1 MAKKKFKLTS
11 DNYYSDEANKKYL
24 SVSLFKMFYG
34 TTGKYG
40 CEEQA
45 FAYMNGNYKTEP
57 TTAMLV
63 GSYVDS
69 YFEGSLEKF
78 KETHPELFKKDGSLK
93 SEFVQAENII
103 KRIERDKK
111 FMQYMSGEKQTIMIG
126 DLAGAEWKIKMDS
139 YIPHKAIVDLK
150 VVDDIYKSYYHKDT
164 GKLNFIQE
172 RGYDFQL
179 AVYQH
184 IVEMNTGERLPCFI
198 AAADKG
204 KVTNIEIIQ
213 ITQPEL
219 DGALA
224 GVEYGVNRI
233 KGIKNGEIEPTRCE
247 RCDYCK
253 ETKVIEHPIAM
264 SQLAN
269 WIEG

>member
-1 MAKKKFKLTS
+1 MAKKFTLTNE
-11 DNYYSDEANKKYL
+11 NYYTKEANEKYL
-24 SVSLFKMFYG
+24 SVSLYKMFFG
-34 TTGKYG
+34 TLGQKG
-40 CEEQA
+40 CEVQA
-45 FAYMNGNYKTEP
+45 MAYINGDYKKEP

-69 YFEGSLEKF
+69 YFEGTLENF
-78 KETHPELFKKDGSLK
+78 KEIHPELFKRDGSLK
-93 SEFVQAENII
+93 SEFVQAEDII
-103 KRIERDKK
+103 KRIERDNK
-111 FMQYMSGEKQTIMIG
+111 FMQYMSGEKQTIMTG
-126 DLAGAEWKIKMDS
+126 ELAGAQWKIKMDS
-139 YIPHKAIVDLK
+139 YIPHRAIVDLK
-150 VVDDIYKSYYHKDT
+150 VVDDIYKPYYHKDT
-164 GKLNFIQE
+164 GRLNFIQE

-204 KVTNIEIIQ
+204 KVTNIELIQ
-213 ITQPEL
+213 ITQGEL

-233 KGIKNGEIEPTRCE
+233 NRIKNGEIQPERCG

-253 ETKVIEHPIAM
+253 ETKIIHKPISM
-264 SQLAN
+264 SELLDF
-269 WIEG
+269 EG

>member
-1 MAKKKFKLTS
+1 MPKKFKLT
-11 DNYYSDEANKKYL
+11 DENYYTKEANERFL
-24 SVSLFKMFYG
+24 SVSLYKMFFG
-34 TTGKYG
+34 TLGQKG
-40 CEEQA
+40 CEVQA
-45 FAYMNGNYKTEP
+45 MAYINGNYKKEP

-69 YFEGSLEKF
+69 YFEGTLDEF
-78 KETHPELFKKDGSLK
+78 KTDYPELFKKDGGLK
-93 SEFVQAENII
+93 SDFVQAEDII

-111 FMQYMSGEKQTIMIG
+111 FMQYMSGEKQVIMTG
-126 DLAGAEWKIKMDS
+126 ELEGALWKIKMDS
-139 YIPHKAIVDLK
+139 YIPHRAIVDLK
-150 VVDDIYKSYYHKDT
+150 VVDDIYKVYYHKDT
-164 GKLNFIQE
+164 GRLNFIQE

-204 KVTNIEIIQ
+204 KVTNIELIQ

-224 GVEYGVNRI
+224 GVQYGVERINRI
-233 KGIKNGEIEPTRCE
+233 KTGDIEPERCG

-253 ETKVIEHPIAM
+253 ETKIIQHPIAM
-264 SQLAN
+264 SELTN